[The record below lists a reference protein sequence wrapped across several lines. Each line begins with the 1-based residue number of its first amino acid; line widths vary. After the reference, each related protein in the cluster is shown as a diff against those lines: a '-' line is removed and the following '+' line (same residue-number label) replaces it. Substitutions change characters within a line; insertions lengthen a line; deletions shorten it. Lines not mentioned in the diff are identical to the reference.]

1 MPLARHEHM
10 LKPSV
15 LVAVVLVVAAIA
27 TPTQHAAAQLNHPHL
42 TVLGGGSSYDMSRTG
57 TSPFGAVRVD
67 LPFVKIV
74 YEASLGVFEARE
86 SVGGKSTYLIPEVQV
101 QWQLAPDRIRPY
113 IGLGGG
119 YIGNVS
125 GPADNWWS
133 ATGSV
138 SAGVRTTLPS
148 TSVGLSGEVRF
159 RGFSG
164 GVEGGHSVEYA
175 LGLRW

>member
-1 MPLARHEHM
+1 M
-10 LKPSV
+10 L
-15 LVAVVLVVAAIA
+15 LTAALVVATLA
-27 TPTQHAAAQLNHPHL
+27 TPAERAAAQLNHPHL
-42 TVLGGGSSYDMSRTG
+42 TVLAGGSTYDMSRSG
-57 TSPFGAVRVD
+57 TSPFGAVRID

-74 YEASLGVFEARE
+74 YEAGLGVFEARE

-101 QWQLAPDRIRPY
+101 QWQLAPNRIRPY
-113 IGLGGG
+113 IGVGGG

-133 ATGSV
+133 ATGS
-138 SAGVRTTLPS
+138 A
-148 TSVGLSGEVRF
+148 SVGARVTVPATSIGFSGEVRV

-164 GVEGGHSVEYA
+164 GVEGGKSVEYA

>member
-1 MPLARHEHM
+1 M
-10 LKPSV
+10 LKPSI
-15 LVAVVLVVAAIA
+15 LGAAALVVATLSAPI
-27 TPTQHAAAQLNHPHL
+27 QRAAAQLNHPHL
-42 TVLGGGSSYDMSRTG
+42 SVMGGGSSYDMSRTG

-67 LPFVKIV
+67 IPYVKIV

-86 SVGGKSTYLIPEVQV
+86 SIGGKSTYLVPEAQV
-101 QWQLAPDRIRPY
+101 QWQLAPNRIRPY

-133 ATGSV
+133 ATGSASV
-138 SAGVRTTLPS
+138 GVRVNVPS
-148 TSVGLSGEVRF
+148 TSVGFRGEVRF
-159 RGFSG
+159 RGFGG
-164 GVEGGHSVEYA
+164 GVDGGKSVEYS